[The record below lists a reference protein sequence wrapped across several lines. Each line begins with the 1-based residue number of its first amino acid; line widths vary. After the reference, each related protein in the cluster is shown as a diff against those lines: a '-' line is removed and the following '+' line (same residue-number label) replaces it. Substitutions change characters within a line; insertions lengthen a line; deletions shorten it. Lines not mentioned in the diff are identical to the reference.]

1 MVSLGALLWVVLAG
15 CSIPHNCLW
24 DRPLGC
30 AGHAAHWHATGVV
43 SSGVADERT
52 REPDLAGDDVAPAFP
67 VPAAMDLVRVARGGW
82 PACIV
87 DELRPSGAAQQ
98 HACSGAPVHA
108 VCSLDNC
115 GSAGGDDLHNVL
127 SQPNVGTPGADAYPP
142 PDVRGVCPDFRS
154 PPWKLRPPQAMAT
167 LACAPSSYF
176 ARNVLCA
183 AQEFPAS
190 RHIEL
195 PGLAPR
201 NAWVEAFEWVRGN
214 TPRNAFFALDPKY
227 MEKSGDDY
235 HGFRGIAER
244 SMLADDVKDTS
255 VVEVFRTWL
264 ISGNSNWLAGKSGR
278 AWAWMISS
286 G

>member
-1 MVSLGALLWVVLAG
+1 MVSLGVAVGGSGGIVP
-15 CSIPHNCLW
+15 SHHNCLW
-24 DRPLGC
+24 IVHLVC

-67 VPAAMDLVRVARGGW
+67 VPAAMDLVRVARGW
-82 PACIV
+82 VARLYV

-108 VCSLDNC
+108 FVVSTIV
-115 GSAGGDDLHNVL
+115 GVL
-127 SQPNVGTPGADAYPP
+127 AAMISTTCFPSQTWERLEADAYPP

-183 AQEFPAS
+183 AAGVSRQPAH
-190 RHIEL
+190 R
-195 PGLAPR
+195 
-201 NAWVEAFEWVRGN
+201 
-214 TPRNAFFALDPKY
+214 
-227 MEKSGDDY
+227 
-235 HGFRGIAER
+235 IAG
-244 SMLADDVKDTS
+244 T
-255 VVEVFRTWL
+255 
-264 ISGNSNWLAGKSGR
+264 R
-278 AWAWMISS
+278 AA
-286 G
+286 